1 MLNYKFLKRTTPPYM
16 LSIVFEP
23 KLNFLAAYLFH
34 IMDKNIYEWIK
45 KGIEDVLTCKMEI
58 AERELEWYGAK
69 IQRENTIIYS
79 TLELE
84 SLSPKMDIIKTE
96 DFNKILMIWF
106 QEKEKYDIEKK
117 RLNTEDI

>member
-23 KLNFLAAYLFH
+23 QLNFLAAYLFH